1 MFNKKVVKKLKK
13 DLRIIK
19 TEKNIRTAL
28 FSLLK
33 SKSLEDITVSE
44 LCRKANVNRGT
55 FYLHYGNIQEVFKQ
69 TFEEIV
75 EDLKISYDEPYKQTN
90 DNINQLDANMIRIFD
105 HVERHQNFYEIVFNE
120 RIPMTYYYSVFDR
133 IRLLMSY
140 SIEKPLKTIT
150 NINKDYLLSY
160 QTNAILGLL
169 IQWHRK
175 NYETPVDELN
185 QQLLK
190 IINFPS

>member
-1 MFNKKVVKKLKK
+1 MKKLKK

-33 SKSLEDITVSE
+33 TKSLEEITVSE
-44 LCRKANVNRGT
+44 LCRTANVNRGT
-55 FYLHYGNIQEVFKQ
+55 FYLHYGNIQDVFKQ

-90 DNINQLDANMIRIFD
+90 DNINQLDADMIRIFD
-105 HVERHQNFYEIVFNE
+105 HVKRHQSFYEIVFNE

-140 SIEKPLKTIT
+140 SIEKEFTKVT
-150 NINKDYLLSY
+150 NIDKGYLLSY

-169 IQWHRK
+169 IHWHRK
-175 NYETPVDELN
+175 NYETPVNELN